1 VTLADVFL
9 VPQAYNARRAQLD
22 LSPYPRL
29 SAVVQHL
36 ESVPA
41 FAAAR
46 PEAQPD
52 AE

>member
-1 VTLADVFL
+1 VFL
-9 VPQAYNARRAQLD
+9 VPQVYNARRAQLD

-29 SAVVQHL
+29 ARVVQHL
-36 ESVPA
+36 ESLPA
-41 FAAAR
+41 FVAAR